1 MLAPKRIKYRK
12 VQKGRM
18 RGKAYRGGEVAFG
31 QFGLKAMQPGQSNR
45 RTLQRLS
52 VFEHLNFEF

>member
-1 MLAPKRIKYRK
+1 MLAPKRIKFRK

-31 QFGLKAMQPGQSNR
+31 QFGLKAMQTWENYR
-45 RTLQRLS
+45 KA
-52 VFEHLNFEF
+52 N